1 MAHTIFIR
9 GIPDN
14 PNVVDV
20 RVRVAPGLNSEVR
33 FRSPINSTATCD
45 QIVPDPQG
53 MAFQGQTYRWF
64 HLVFSDNREGWVRD
78 DFLDIQ
84 GDLTEF
90 GYGDYPRRTF
100 AFVAAMNVPLAQVRN
115 PKPLFFPSALT
126 QPQPPTPPVQPP
138 PPVVQ
143 PPPPPPPVTVQP
155 PVQPSPT
162 TPPVVV
168 TPAQPQPAAPRPTL
182 PQPTTPVI
190 SNPTPT
196 VVVVPNITAQRT
208 MVCAG
213 TVRPDVQPNVRGRP
227 SLKASAVGRLQPNTP
242 VIIFGT
248 QDGQDGDGFR
258 WVDLMGGG
266 LAGFVRE
273 DLLNYAPECAK
284 LDLPRANQPQPS
296 APMPTSP
303 VTPPSTPPI
312 APIGTGDKYGSPVQR
327 YVVTQEFGTGGHKG
341 TDFGVRVGGAVFA
354 GADAMAFVVRCN
366 RCRDDA
372 PNFLSQGIRN
382 EDAANFR
389 ANINDPNWGYGFGNT
404 VILRYDWAVLPTPMR
419 AMMSAK
425 NLPNGAVYVL
435 YAHLSRIDVANGQAV
450 TRGTVIGAVG
460 NTGNSTGP
468 HLHLEMRLS
477 ADGRPTTIEQLFG
490 KIVENPRSLFTF

>member
-1 MAHTIFIR
+1 MAHTIFVR

-33 FRSPINSTATCD
+33 FRAPVNATAICD
-45 QIVPDPQG
+45 QIVPDPQN

-64 HLVFSDNREGWVRD
+64 HLAFPDQREGWVRD

-84 GDLTEF
+84 GDLTEY

-115 PKPLFFPSALT
+115 PKPLILPKAFT
-126 QPQPPTPPVQPP
+126 QPLPAQPP
-138 PPVVQ
+138 PPTPSSPPPAVVS
-143 PPPPPPPVTVQP
+143 PPPPPPAP
-155 PVQPSPT
+155 P
-162 TPPVVV
+162 
-168 TPAQPQPAAPRPTL
+168 PAM
-182 PQPTTPVI
+182 PQPTTPPI
-190 SNPTPT
+190 SATRP
-196 VVVVPNITAQRT
+196 VVVVTGATPQRPI
-208 MVCAG
+208 VCSG
-213 TVRPDVQPNVRGRP
+213 TVRPDVQPNVRSRP
-227 SLKASAVGRLQPNTP
+227 SLKASAVGRLQPSTP
-242 VIIFGT
+242 VIIFAT

-266 LAGFVRE
+266 LGGFVRE
-273 DLLNYAPECAK
+273 DLLNYSPDCAK
-284 LDLPRANQPQPS
+284 LNLPAQGQQPQPS
-296 APMPTSP
+296 SPQPASP
-303 VTPPSTPPI
+303 VNPPPS
-312 APIGTGDKYGSPVQR
+312 GTADKFGSPVQR

-354 GADAMAFVVRCN
+354 GADSVAFVVRCN

-404 VILRYDWAVLPTPMR
+404 VILRYDWAVLPNPMR
-419 AMMSAK
+419 ATMGAK
-425 NLPNGAVYVL
+425 NLTNGAVYVL
-435 YAHLSRIDVANGQAV
+435 YAHLSRIDVSNGQAV

-477 ADGRPTTIEQLFG
+477 ADGKPTTIEHLFG